1 MSFDLSLQQIIMRV
15 LAMLV
20 VTGQHGFALA
30 GIAGLLGDKGPRYDG
45 RLTGNPFTHL
55 DLFGLLAAV
64 ASLCGWIRPMR
75 IDAAELRQGRLG
87 LVICVVASLAVV
99 VAVGVLLLQLKPVAI
114 ALAPAAASN
123 QITAWL
129 QILAEMSV
137 VFAVINLVPLPPF
150 TGGHILAA
158 VAPRL
163 WALVEPRVT
172 IIAIA
177 LVVLA
182 AIDRGAVVG
191 GVLRPL
197 VRALTS

>member
-20 VTGQHGFALA
+20 LTGLHGFALA

-55 DLFGLLAAV
+55 DLFGLLAGI

-75 IDAAELRQGRLG
+75 IDAAELRQGRIG
-87 LVICVVASLAVV
+87 LVLCVVASLAVLV
-99 VAVGVLLLQLKPVAI
+99 VVGVLLLQLKPVAI
-114 ALAPAAASN
+114 AFAPAAASN

-158 VAPRL
+158 VAPRV
-163 WALVEPRVT
+163 WALVEPRTT
-172 IIAIA
+172 IIAIV